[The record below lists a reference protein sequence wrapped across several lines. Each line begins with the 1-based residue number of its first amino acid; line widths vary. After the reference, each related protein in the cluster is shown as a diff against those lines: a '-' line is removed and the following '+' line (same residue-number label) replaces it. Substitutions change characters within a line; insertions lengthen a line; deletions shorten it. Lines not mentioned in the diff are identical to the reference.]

1 MSIVVI
7 EDHEGI
13 RNSLKELFELRNM
26 RVFVAAS
33 AIEGLVLISRH
44 KPKLLITDVMMPEM
58 DGFELVSKLRT
69 QPEFEHLPIIFLTAK
84 TGLED
89 RFKGLNLGAIDYIN
103 KPFQSF
109 ELFKKVENIL
119 RISDF
124 RPFTEKQLVPGDSND
139 DFIKRLDECISKHIQ
154 NPDLGIDTLA
164 KEIPYSVSAIHK
176 KIKQITGKSTN
187 QYIRE
192 YRLNEANRWLT
203 SRTIPISEVAS
214 RLGFNSL
221 SYFSKSYKV
230 YFGYSPKNN
239 SKLPNHW

>member
-89 RFKGLNLGAIDYIN
+89 RFKGLNLGAIDY
-103 KPFQSF
+103 
-109 ELFKKVENIL
+109 
-119 RISDF
+119 
-124 RPFTEKQLVPGDSND
+124 
-139 DFIKRLDECISKHIQ
+139 
-154 NPDLGIDTLA
+154 
-164 KEIPYSVSAIHK
+164 
-176 KIKQITGKSTN
+176 
-187 QYIRE
+187 
-192 YRLNEANRWLT
+192 
-203 SRTIPISEVAS
+203 
-214 RLGFNSL
+214 
-221 SYFSKSYKV
+221 
-230 YFGYSPKNN
+230 
-239 SKLPNHW
+239 